1 MRTSSTASSE
11 RSRRLRRWAVS
22 VSALGLVIAACTSTT
37 DESGPTPPESSPIPS
52 TEAPVPEP
60 EDQEPEPEGE
70 VPEPEVP
77 ETTAPDEAY
86 LWSVGDC
93 VDLGTDAAAEL
104 PYAPYGTGLLSDCAE
119 PHTHEVY
126 FTATLSDAPE
136 APFPDD
142 LNVRL
147 FDVCFVEF
155 AELMGFPVSDSTL
168 DVLLYL
174 PDAEEWAAGE
184 RYHACVIHQRGTDV
198 VYGQLTGSTADDPDL
213 FLWLTSAGSCYDV
226 VDLPLLPVSDVVV
239 CAEEHGFEL
248 IGEAALAADD
258 ADYPGREA
266 IDRLAAD
273 ACDALL
279 AEYAVQPLED
289 LPVLTFPLPT
299 LFSEGE
305 WDTGQRTVRCF
316 AFAGTLDLG
325 FLVVVG
331 SLGDGTFEIIG
342 AQVDEGVQA

>member
-1 MRTSSTASSE
+1 MRASIAASSE
-11 RSRRLRRWAVS
+11 RKRRLRRWAVS
-22 VSALGLVIAACTSTT
+22 VSALGLVLAACTSGSNDPGTSLP
-37 DESGPTPPESSPIPS
+37 EALPSPTQT
-52 TEAPVPEP
+52 TEA
-60 EDQEPEPEGE
+60 QEPEPE
-70 VPEPEVP
+70 VPDS
-77 ETTAPDEAY
+77 TAPDGAY

-104 PYAPYGTGLLSDCAE
+104 PYAPYGTGLLTACAE

-126 FTATLSDAPE
+126 FTATLPGAPD

-155 AELMGFPVSDSTL
+155 ARVMGFPVSDSTL

-184 RYHACVIHQRGTDV
+184 RYHACVVHQRGTDV
-198 VYGQLTGSTADDPDL
+198 TYRQLTGSMVDDPGS
-213 FLWLTSAGSCYDV
+213 FIWNAAMGSCYDV
-226 VDLPLLPVSDVVV
+226 FDLRLLPVSDTVV

-248 IGEAALAADD
+248 IGEAALAPDD
-258 ADYPGREA
+258 ADYPGGEA
-266 IDRLAAD
+266 IDGLAGD
-273 ACDALL
+273 ACDAVL

-299 LFSEGE
+299 PFSEGE

-342 AQVDEGVQA
+342 AQVDDEGIRA

>member
-1 MRTSSTASSE
+1 MRAATTANPE
-11 RSRRLRRWAVS
+11 QKRRRRRWAVI
-22 VSALGLVIAACTSTT
+22 VSALGLVLAACTSAT
-37 DESGPTPPESSPIPS
+37 DESVPTLPEDIAAPTPS

-60 EDQEPEPEGE
+60 ELG
-70 VPEPEVP
+70 VPEPELP
-77 ETTAPDEAY
+77 ETTVPDEAY

-93 VDLGTDAAAEL
+93 VDLGIDAAAEL
-104 PYAPYGTGLLSDCAE
+104 PYAPYGTGLLRDCAE

-126 FTATLSDAPE
+126 FTATLPEAPD

-155 AELMGFPVSDSTL
+155 AQVMGFPVSDSTL

-174 PDAEEWAAGE
+174 PDAEEWAVGE
-184 RYHACVIHQRGTDV
+184 RYHACVVHQRGTDV
-198 VYGQLTGSTADDPDL
+198 TYRPLTGSTADDPGSY
-213 FLWLTSAGSCYDV
+213 LWNAATGSCYDV
-226 VDLPLLPVSDVVV
+226 FDLQLLPVSDTVA

-248 IGEAALAADD
+248 IGEVALAADD
-258 ADYPGREA
+258 ADYPGSEA
-266 IDRLAAD
+266 IDGLADD

-299 LFSEGE
+299 PFSEGE
-305 WDTGQRTVRCF
+305 WSAGHRTVRCF

-342 AQVDEGVQA
+342 APVDEGIQA

>member
-1 MRTSSTASSE
+1 MRAVTVVSSE
-11 RSRRLRRWAVS
+11 RKRRLRRWAVS
-22 VSALGLVIAACTSTT
+22 VSALGLVLAACTSTT
-37 DESGPTPPESSPIPS
+37 DDSGPTQ
-52 TEAPVPEP
+52 PEP
-60 EDQEPEPEGE
+60 SPTPTTEVQ
-70 VPEPEVP
+70 VPEPEVEEP
-77 ETTAPDEAY
+77 EPEVPGTTAPDEAY
-86 LWSVGDC
+86 LWRVGDC

-119 PHTHEVY
+119 AHTHEVY
-126 FTATLSDAPE
+126 FTATLSDAPD

-155 AELMGFPVSDSTL
+155 AVLMGFPVSDSTL

-174 PDAEEWAAGE
+174 PDAEEWTAGE
-184 RYHACVIHQRGTDV
+184 RYHACVVHQRGTNV
-198 VYGQLTGSTADDPDL
+198 TYRQLTGSAADDPDS
-213 FLWLTSAGSCYDV
+213 FIWHTTTGSCYDV
-226 VDLPLLPVSDVVV
+226 VDLQLLPVSDAVD

-248 IGEAALAADD
+248 IGEAALAPDD
-258 ADYPGREA
+258 ADYPGGEA
-266 IDRLAAD
+266 IDRLAGD
-273 ACDALL
+273 TCDALL

-299 LFSEGE
+299 PFSEGE
-305 WDTGQRTVRCF
+305 WDTGQRTVRCI

-342 AQVDEGVQA
+342 ASVDEGIQA